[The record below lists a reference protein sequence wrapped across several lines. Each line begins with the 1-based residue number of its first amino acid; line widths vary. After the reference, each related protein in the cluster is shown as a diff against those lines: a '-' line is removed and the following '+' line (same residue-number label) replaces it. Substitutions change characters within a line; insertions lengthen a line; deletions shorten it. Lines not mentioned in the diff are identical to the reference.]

1 MLTVLY
7 QYIRRNTNTTSLVV
21 LAISLVICMTGFHFR
36 KLKLGKVPD
45 KMCYFNATEFK
56 EFICQSPEAWY
67 VYAATQATFDVLFP
81 ITYCT
86 LTGMLI
92 VGLLDQTTATW
103 LLVLPLLIFVT
114 DLSENAVTI
123 YLAFTFDC
131 KLDPPT
137 IPWLATVL
145 TPTKWFLIGSTVI
158 TIIVAGLIKYFT
170 FTES

>member
-7 QYIRRNTNTTSLVV
+7 QCIRRNTNTTSLVL
-21 LAISLVICMTGFHFR
+21 LAIFLVICMTGFHFR
-36 KLKLGKVPD
+36 KRKLGKVPD
-45 KMCYFNATEFK
+45 KMCYFNAVDFK
-56 EFICQSPEAWY
+56 EFICKSPEAWY
-67 VYAATQATFDVLFP
+67 VYASTQATFDVLFP

-92 VGLLDQTTATW
+92 VGLFDQTTATR
-103 LLVLPLLIFVT
+103 LLVLPLLVFIT

-131 KLDPPT
+131 NLEPPT
-137 IPWLATVL
+137 IPWLAIVL
-145 TPTKWFLIGSTVI
+145 TPTKWLLIGSTVI
-158 TIIVAGLIKYFT
+158 TIIVAGLINCFT